1 MSNTRIFIVEDD
13 KFYCSLL
20 DHHLSL
26 NPDYEVHKFS
36 TGKECLT
43 NLYLNPDVITLDY
56 SLPDTTG
63 YDILRK
69 IKSNNKDVPVIIVS
83 GQEDV
88 GTAVEL
94 LKEGAYDYIIK
105 DENTHNKLWSS
116 LIKIKENLVLKK
128 ELIELREE
136 VSQKY
141 TFEKA
146 IKGNSQC
153 IKKIFAL
160 MEKAAQSNITVSV
173 TGETGT
179 GKEVV
184 AKAIH
189 YNSSRS
195 TKPFVA
201 VNMGAIPRDLAESEL
216 FGYEKGAFTGANTRR
231 VGKFE
236 EASQGT
242 IFLDEIA
249 EMDMNLQSKIL
260 RVIQEREVTRVGGSG
275 SVKLD
280 VRIIVA
286 THRNLLEEV
295 KKGNFREDLYY
306 RLLGLPIE
314 LPPLRER
321 EKDVLVIAK
330 YFVEEFCKQ
339 NKMAKKHLDVSAQ
352 EKLLSYSFPGNIR
365 ELKAMVELAVVLSDG
380 DEISAADIR
389 TNPVMNTDNLF
400 KQECSLKEYN
410 INIIKYYMEKY
421 DNDVLLVAQK
431 LDIGK
436 STIYRMIKNKE
447 I

>member
-13 KFYCSLL
+13 KFYSTLL

-26 NPDYEVHKFS
+26 NPDYEVHRFS
-36 TGKECLT
+36 TGKECL
-43 NLYLNPDVITLDY
+43 NKLYLNPDVITLDY

-69 IKSNNKDVPVIIVS
+69 IKSNNKDIPVIIVS

-105 DENTHNKLWSS
+105 DENTPSKLWSS
-116 LIKIKENLVLKK
+116 LIKIKETQVLKK
-128 ELIELREE
+128 EINVLREE

-141 TFEKA
+141 SFEKA
-146 IKGNSQC
+146 IKGNSQS

-195 TKPFVA
+195 AKSFVA
-201 VNMGAIPRDLAESEL
+201 VNMGAIPRELAESEL
-216 FGYEKGAFTGANTRR
+216 FGYEKGAFTGAHTRR
-231 VGKFE
+231 IGKFE
-236 EASQGT
+236 EANQGT

-260 RVIQEREVTRVGGSG
+260 RVLQEREVTRVGGNG

-286 THRNLLEEV
+286 THKNLLEEV

-306 RLLGLPIE
+306 RLLGLSIE

-330 YFVEEFCKQ
+330 YFLDEFCKQ
-339 NKMAKKHLDVSAQ
+339 NKMSKKQIGVQAQ
-352 EKLLSYSFPGNIR
+352 EKLMAYSFPGNIR
-365 ELKAMVELAVVLSDG
+365 ELKAIIELAAVLSDG
-380 DEISAADIR
+380 DELAAADIK
-389 TNPVMNTDNLF
+389 TNPISNTDILF
-400 KQECSLKEYN
+400 KQECSLKEFTQ
-410 INIIKYYMEKY
+410 NIIKYYMEKY
-421 DNDVLLVAQK
+421 NNDVLLVAQK

-436 STIYRMIKNKE
+436 STIYRMIKNNE